1 MSTKKGTRRAKLAPP
16 VARSAT
22 VDASPAVARD
32 AERARAN
39 ILAVATEEFAR
50 KGLSGARVDEIAAR
64 THTVKRMIY
73 YYFGSKEGLY
83 LSALESVFE
92 KLVALENEIE
102 VEHLEP
108 AAAIE
113 AMINLKIDYYLENP
127 HFVSF
132 LAMENFHKARHLR
145 KSRKLDMF
153 KTPLTDVIARILK
166 RGQRSGQFRRDVEPV
181 DFYVSICALC
191 IMYFSNQHSLG
202 VIFEREMTS
211 PASIA
216 RRKRTV
222 VEFVLSYLQNSDV
235 VAMQPAR
242 RGPARHASLVS

>member
-1 MSTKKGTRRAKLAPP
+1 
-16 VARSAT
+16 
-22 VDASPAVARD
+22 
-32 AERARAN
+32 
-39 ILAVATEEFAR
+39 
-50 KGLSGARVDEIAAR
+50 
-64 THTVKRMIY
+64 
-73 YYFGSKEGLY
+73 
-83 LSALESVFE
+83 
-92 KLVALENEIE
+92 
-102 VEHLEP
+102 
-108 AAAIE
+108 
-113 AMINLKIDYYLENP
+113 MINLKIDYYLENP

-145 KSRKLDMF
+145 KSKKLNMF

-222 VEFVLSYLQNSDV
+222 VEFVLGYLQNSDA
-235 VAMQPAR
+235 VAVQPAR

>member
-1 MSTKKGTRRAKLAPP
+1 MKRRKRATAPRKRNADATRAKILQAALSEFSERGLP
-16 VARSAT
+16 A
-22 VDASPAVARD
+22 ASTD
-32 AERARAN
+32 
-39 ILAVATEEFAR
+39 
-50 KGLSGARVDEIAAR
+50 DIADR
-64 THTVKRMIY
+64 CGVNKRMIY

-92 KLVALENEIE
+92 KFVALEREIE

-113 AMINLKIDYYLENP
+113 AMINLKIDYYVKNP

-132 LAMENFHKARHLR
+132 LTMENFYKARHLR
-145 KSRKLDMF
+145 KSKKLEMF

-166 RGQRSGQFRRDVEPV
+166 RGQSSGQFRQDVDPV
-181 DFYVSICALC
+181 DFYVSMCALC

-211 PASIA
+211 DVNIE
-216 RRKRTV
+216 RRRRTV
-222 VEFVLSYLQNSDV
+222 VEFVLSYLLMPDGGR
-235 VAMQPAR
+235 AQPLR
-242 RGPARHASLVS
+242 RKLRNHATLVS

>member
-1 MSTKKGTRRAKLAPP
+1 MKSGKSAKAPQKRNADATRAKILQAALTEFSERGLPE
-16 VARSAT
+16 AST
-22 VDASPAVARD
+22 DAI
-32 AERARAN
+32 AERCGVN
-39 ILAVATEEFAR
+39 
-50 KGLSGARVDEIAAR
+50 
-64 THTVKRMIY
+64 KRMIY

-92 KLVALENEIE
+92 RLVALENKIE

-145 KSRKLDMF
+145 KSKKLDMF

-211 PASIA
+211 PASVA

-235 VAMQPAR
+235 VTMQPPR
-242 RGPARHASLVS
+242 RRPARHASLVS